1 MKKALNNRAAKNTTG
16 LRSVVGQAVM
26 SARGAFTGIALFSAF
41 INLLMLTGPLY
52 MLQVYDRVLI
62 SGSAVTLLSL
72 SILMVAMFS
81 FMGFLEFCRSRVLMR
96 VADKF
101 ERDLGGRTFDAWMT
115 HGLGG
120 QAAKRAQPLNDIST
134 LRQFISGSAPGTFF
148 DIQWLIV
155 YIAVIFLL
163 HWSLGVMAIIGTIII
178 FLSALYNEVSTR
190 KPQMESLKFK
200 RAEQAFAQQA
210 HRNTDAISLWG

>member
-1 MKKALNNRAAKNTTG
+1 MKKSNNTSASEDRTG
-16 LRSVVGQAVM
+16 LRSVVGRAVL
-26 SARGAFTGIALFSAF
+26 SARGALTGIAIFSAF
-41 INLLMLTGPLY
+41 INILMLTGPLY

-81 FMGFLEFCRSRVLMR
+81 FMGFLEFCRGRV
-96 VADKF
+96 
-101 ERDLGGRTFDAWMT
+101 
-115 HGLGG
+115 
-120 QAAKRAQPLNDIST
+120 
-134 LRQFISGSAPGTFF
+134 TFF
-148 DIQWLIV
+148 DIPWVVV
-155 YIAVIFLL
+155 YIGVIFLL

-200 RAEQAFAQQA
+200 RAEQIFAQQA
-210 HRNTDAISLWG
+210 HRNTDAVSAMGMGDNMRARWQELNTQGAGEAVRAGDRAGSAQSFTKGFRMIRF